1 MSIKNASAPVLRERV
16 VKTKTMRIERYT
28 TIFAWLVM
36 FAVFSVVSPG
46 FFSAFNLVNL
56 LRQISMLAIVVCGL
70 TICIAAG
77 DWDLS
82 VGRVAGLAGIITVSL
97 INRGTSVGVS
107 MLVAFAAGIIIGCIN
122 GLLITGVGIPSLIV
136 TLGMM
141 TVTGG
146 LSLTWTGGM
155 ALYRELPKHYTFW
168 GSGYLFRVPVPIYI
182 MVIIVVCTYLLLTKT
197 RTGRYLYAI
206 GGNKTVASLSGIN
219 VRRYRFAGL
228 VTSGFLAALAGFIL
242 MARLGSGQPTS
253 GGEFMLEGL
262 GSVFIG
268 VTAIKVGKPNILGS
282 IVGVLIMGTL
292 SNGLT
297 IAGVNAYPQ
306 EIIKGGIMILAVVA
320 AVLKAEITI

>member
-1 MSIKNASAPVLRERV
+1 MATKSPAVTTSKSPAVKLQAPKFE
-16 VKTKTMRIERYT
+16 KYT
-28 TIFAWLVM
+28 TIFAWLIM
-36 FAVFSVVSPG
+36 FVVFSIVSHG
-46 FFSAFNLVNL
+46 FFSAFNLINL
-56 LRQISMLAIVVCGL
+56 FRQISMLAIVVCGL
-70 TICIAAG
+70 TICISAG

-97 INRGTSVGVS
+97 INRGVPTGVAV
-107 MLVAFAAGIIIGCIN
+107 LAAFASGVIIGCIN

-155 ALYRELPKHYTFW
+155 ALYQELPKNYTFW
-168 GSGYLFRVPVPIYI
+168 GSGYLFSVPAPIYI
-182 MVIIVVCTYLLLTKT
+182 MVIIVFCTYLLLNKT

-228 VTSGFLAALAGFIL
+228 VASGFLASLEGFIL
-242 MARLGSGQPTS
+242 MARLGSGQPTG

-262 GSVFIG
+262 GSVFLG
-268 VTAIKVGKPNILGS
+268 VTAIKVGKPNVLGS
-282 IVGVLIMGTL
+282 IAGVLIMGTL

-306 EIIKGGIMILAVVA
+306 EIIKGSIMIAAVVA
-320 AVLKAEITI
+320 AVLRSEITI